1 MPLTTNSTS
10 LLEYPLAQL
19 KLQYPEG
26 LEVNLFD
33 FNPLTSQFDIST
45 RVLLNPPTDIFLCNG
60 KTYRQDPRD
69 PSSYY
74 ESRTTSA
81 ASIEDTLP

>member
-1 MPLTTNSTS
+1 MPLNSNNS
-10 LLEYPLAQL
+10 NDPLLQL

-33 FNPLTSQFDIST
+33 FNPQTNEFDIST
-45 RVLLNPPTDIFLCNG
+45 RVHLDPPTDIYLYNS
-60 KTYRQDPRD
+60 KQYRQDPRD

-74 ESRTTSA
+74 EARTTSA
-81 ASIEDTLP
+81 STIGDTI